1 MNKIN
6 SKIIANGIL
15 RALATIT
22 VILLVLFFLYKIQSV
37 IVYLVIAGIL
47 SLIGRPLL
55 KLLTEKLRL
64 PRILGVVIVMVV
76 FFLALVG
83 IISMFIPLIKE
94 QGHNIS
100 LLNTD
105 ELRRRIFNL
114 FHEIDVYFSAR
125 RIHLFKGLKDVD
137 FTQNLASIPS
147 LLNSLMSVVGSFSIG
162 LFSVLFITFFFLKDS
177 DIPPRIFHMLTPD
190 DKEAKISKS
199 LKKINELLSRYFIGL
214 IIQISILFTIYS
226 FTLLLFDIRSAVV
239 IAFLCAL
246 LNLIPYL
253 GPLIGGALMLLLT
266 MTSSL
271 EYDFQTH
278 ILPVTIYVLIG
289 YVIAQLIDNFFS
301 QPFIF
306 SKSVKSHPLEIFL
319 VIIIGGLLFGITGMV
334 FAVPS
339 YTVIKVILKE
349 FLPDNQ
355 IVKILTQGLD

>member
-1 MNKIN
+1 MN

-55 KLLTEKLRL
+55 KLLTEKMRL

>member
-1 MNKIN
+1 MN

-15 RALATIT
+15 RALLTIT

-55 KLLTEKLRL
+55 KLMTEKLRL

-125 RIHLFKGLKDVD
+125 RIHLFKGLKDID

-177 DIPPRIFHMLTPD
+177 DIPPRVFHMLTPD

-301 QPFIF
+301 QPIIF

>member
-1 MNKIN
+1 MNRMN

-15 RALATIT
+15 RALLTVT
-22 VILLVLFFLYKIQSV
+22 VILLVLFLLYKIQSV

-55 KLLTEKLRL
+55 KLMTEKLRL

-177 DIPPRIFHMLTPD
+177 EIPPRIFHMLTPD